1 MAVNSLTQHCLGNH
15 ILRCPSSPPRKLPN
29 IVEVPSSA
37 VSCLVTASVAARAG
51 HCLRDNSATAA
62 GPSTLIALQA
72 TLAKGVVFIT

>member
-1 MAVNSLTQHCLGNH
+1 MAVNTTMFGESHLWM
-15 ILRCPSSPPRKLPN
+15 IIPPEEILPN